1 MNTKIRDFVLDIR
14 DYIVESNVVN
24 QSYIELTELTDDELD
39 WLVDELYN
47 NWFDIRKTLDEQM
60 IVNRKMYSNY
70 YIYEARELVAKAKFL
85 YAKAEQMIRVD
96 K

>member
-1 MNTKIRDFVLDIR
+1 MFVIFV
-14 DYIVESNVVN
+14 IFVIESSTPNHCYVG
-24 QSYIELTELTDDELD
+24 LTDDELD
-39 WLVDELYN
+39 WMVNELYN

-85 YAKAEQMIRVD
+85 YAKAEQMMRID
-96 K
+96 NKK